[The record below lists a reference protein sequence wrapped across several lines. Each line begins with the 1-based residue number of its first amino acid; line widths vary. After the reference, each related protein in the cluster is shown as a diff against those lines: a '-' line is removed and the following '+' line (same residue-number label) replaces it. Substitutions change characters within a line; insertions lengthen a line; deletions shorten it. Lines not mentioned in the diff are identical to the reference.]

1 MEIPPK
7 SKVVQMN
14 QIEKINNE
22 IEIKSN
28 IKLNDDYKARD
39 LINIIRAKNFPKKSG
54 ARFVDKGNV
63 YEIRLDIELIG
74 KKDET

>member
-1 MEIPPK
+1 
-7 SKVVQMN
+7 MN

-22 IEIKSN
+22 IENKSSK
-28 IKLNDDYKARD
+28 KLDDDYKVRE
-39 LINIIRAKNFPKKSG
+39 LINIIRAKNFPKKSET
-54 ARFVDKGNV
+54 RFVDKWND

>member
-28 IKLNDDYKARD
+28 IKLNDDYKASCRVV
-39 LINIIRAKNFPKKSG
+39 R
-54 ARFVDKGNV
+54 
-63 YEIRLDIELIG
+63 
-74 KKDET
+74 